1 MEIVHHHLV
10 TSRSLNLLK
19 LGQKK
24 PNNLDHS
31 DHYDFTYDTMNSLE
45 LDNTFQKH
53 SRDTAICRSWL
64 KAITKVVVRDSKEIW

>member
-1 MEIVHHHLV
+1 MEIVHHHIV

-31 DHYDFTYDTMNSLE
+31 DHYDFTYDTVNSLE
-45 LDNTFQKH
+45 AGQYFSETL
-53 SRDTAICRSWL
+53 
-64 KAITKVVVRDSKEIW
+64 